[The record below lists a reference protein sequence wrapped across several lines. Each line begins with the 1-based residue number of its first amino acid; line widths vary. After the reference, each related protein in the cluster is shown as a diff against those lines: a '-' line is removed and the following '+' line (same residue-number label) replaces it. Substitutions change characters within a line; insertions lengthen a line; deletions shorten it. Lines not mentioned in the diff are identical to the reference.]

1 MKKKIGIVGGLGPMA
16 TVTLMRQL
24 GDKYDQVVIN
34 DPTTPDRTNFILNK
48 STEDPTEN
56 ILNMIEKLE
65 LYNVDLITMPCNTA
79 SYFYNKIKD
88 KINCPFLNIVE
99 ETAKFVNSLSIKKVG
114 LLATNGT
121 IESNIYKNE
130 LKKYGIEVVIPDDKN
145 QNNVMDIIY
154 KEVKA
159 NKKVSINKL
168 YDAID
173 NLKEKGA
180 ERVIFGC
187 TELSVIY
194 SDEKIEDPF
203 IIDSIKVLSDIIKT
217 KI

>member
-1 MKKKIGIVGGLGPMA
+1 
-16 TVTLMRQL
+16 
-24 GDKYDQVVIN
+24 
-34 DPTTPDRTNFILNK
+34 
-48 STEDPTEN
+48 
-56 ILNMIEKLE
+56 
-65 LYNVDLITMPCNTA
+65 
-79 SYFYNKIKD
+79 
-88 KINCPFLNIVE
+88 
-99 ETAKFVNSLSIKKVG
+99 
-114 LLATNGT
+114 
-121 IESNIYKNE
+121 
-130 LKKYGIEVVIPDDKN
+130 
-145 QNNVMDIIY
+145 MDIIY

>member
-1 MKKKIGIVGGLGPMA
+1 M
-16 TVTLMRQL
+16 
-24 GDKYDQVVIN
+24 
-34 DPTTPDRTNFILNK
+34 
-48 STEDPTEN
+48 
-56 ILNMIEKLE
+56 
-65 LYNVDLITMPCNTA
+65 
-79 SYFYNKIKD
+79 
-88 KINCPFLNIVE
+88 
-99 ETAKFVNSLSIKKVG
+99 
-114 LLATNGT
+114 
-121 IESNIYKNE
+121 
-130 LKKYGIEVVIPDDKN
+130 PDDKN